1 MCQSLSQV
9 SFHKFYEGYLISL
22 SWESQE
28 RGTFV
33 VLLLQKRP
41 LGLAD
46 ENSLRRKQT
55 AAQSMEEY
63 PDSLRA

>member
-1 MCQSLSQV
+1 MCPSVSQV
-9 SFHKFYEGYLISL
+9 SFHKFYEGYLISP
-22 SWESQE
+22 SRESQE
-28 RGTFV
+28 RSTFI
-33 VLLLQKRP
+33 VLFLQIRP